1 NRALDGEL
9 WALSGSRAWFGPEPF
24 DALLEQRLAAFDIA
38 PSDPLWGRGP
48 CPAGTAC
55 AQLEHAAIAEYP
67 DIAGG
72 LDAAGLEHARRAL
85 RLDLRGMSWH
95 WHGDAAL
102 ELGFTLPAGA
112 YATAV
117 VQELLDD
124 AAAQAAL
131 GDAA

>member
-1 NRALDGEL
+1 
-9 WALSGSRAWFGPEPF
+9 
-24 DALLEQRLAAFDIA
+24 IA